1 MCISYTGRTLLK
13 QVDLSPEE
21 ERVYQTFLDEWSPR
35 VGAPLGDS
43 IESLVRSGDA
53 DLSSTTALRRSI
65 VAEVDGRQGAM
76 QAVISE
82 VGEDGI
88 EAGRAIAGRQFGIEV
103 AFGNIP
109 SPALEELDD
118 WAVAASQSVSDTVSE
133 EMTNYLR
140 RAHEEGL
147 DIEEIAEQ
155 FNSEYVNG
163 RLNASH
169 AEQLARD
176 TTVGP
181 ANQGRH
187 TAIQDSSAVG
197 EEWIT
202 SIDGRE
208 RDEHGEADGQIA
220 PVDGTFLVGG
230 EELRYPHDPNGSVW
244 NVTNC
249 RCVIRPLFESD
260 LTEEQIETLEDGGRL
275 NT

>member
-1 MCISYTGRTLLK
+1 MCIHYTGRSLLK
-13 QVDLSPEE
+13 QDDLSPEE

-35 VGAPLGDS
+35 VGAPLGNAV
-43 IESLVRSGDA
+43 ESLIRSGEV

-65 VAEVDGRQGAM
+65 VSEVSDREGAI
-76 QAVISE
+76 QAVVAE

-88 EAGRAIAGRQFGIEV
+88 EAGRAIAGRQFGIDV
-103 AFGNIP
+103 AFGDIP
-109 SPALEELDD
+109 VSALEELDD
-118 WAVAASQSVSDTVSE
+118 WAVTASNSVSDTISE
-133 EMTNYLR
+133 EVTNYLR

-147 DIEEIAEQ
+147 DIEEIADQ
-155 FNSEYVNG
+155 FQSEYVDG

-187 TAIQDSSAVG
+187 TAIQDSSAIG

-208 RDEHGEADGQIA
+208 RDEHNEADGQIA

-230 EELRYPHDPNGSVW
+230 EELRYPHDPQGSVW

-260 LTEEQIETLEDGGRL
+260 LSASQIETLQNGGRL
-275 NT
+275 NA